1 MKVQHDVVQGSNEW
15 IDLRAKFFTASDA
28 PAMLGMSKYKS
39 RSELLRE
46 KATGIVP
53 QVDAATQARFDAGHA
68 AEGAAWHLVEDKL
81 RTELFSVTLSDTI
94 EGLPLLA
101 SYDGLS
107 MDGSVVWE
115 NKLRNKSN
123 GDVEKTA
130 EEHWPQ
136 LEQQAL
142 IAGVD
147 RVYFTTSDGTAAG
160 TAGCWYWSKPERRA
174 QLIAGW
180 KQFKTDLDAYQY
192 VPSAP
197 EPVAAP
203 IETLPALMVQVEGR
217 VLTTNLDQFAL
228 TAKNFI
234 ANIKTELSTDQ
245 DFADADKMTK
255 FLKDG
260 EDKLELVKTQAL
272 SQTADIDALF
282 RTIDSL
288 KEEMRAKRLTLSKIV
303 DNRKVSIRVEIQ
315 ESGNKAVREHLDAL
329 NKRIGKPYM
338 PDKKWADFVTA
349 MRGKKTITSL
359 RSAVNDEIAR
369 FKIDANEIADRIQTN
384 LNSLRDMADGFQFLF
399 ADTAQ
404 IVLKQND
411 DLVALIKTRI
421 AEHKESEAAKKERE
435 RLAQE
440 ELQRRATA
448 EQERIATAANAV
460 LAKAVEDTVVVGD
473 ISSNVGALSIAPGK
487 VEIIP
492 GTSIYNMP
500 VAAPDEAQMMRT
512 AGEMLDD
519 ILVNMHITNIRRRD
533 ARRIAELLGGG
544 AVVWENGRCYP
555 TSEAC
560 CTIVLAERTPNL
572 ASARK

>member
-197 EPVAAP
+197 DAVAEH
-203 IETLPALMVQVEGR
+203 IDNLPALAVQIEGR
-217 VLTTNLDQFAL
+217 VLQTNLDAFSKNARTFIAKINTDLKTDDDFATAEK
-228 TAKNFI
+228 TAKFC
-234 ANIKTELSTDQ
+234 K
-245 DFADADKMTK
+245 DAEAR
-255 FLKDG
+255 LA
-260 EDKLELVKTQAL
+260 LVKEQAISQMATVDEVFRLIDGL
-272 SQTADIDALF
+272 S
-282 RTIDSL
+282 
-288 KEEMRAKRLTLSKIV
+288 EELRGKRLTLEKAV
-303 DNRKVSIRVEIQ
+303 KTRKDDIRVEIQ
-315 ESGNKAVREHLDAL
+315 NEAKAAL
-329 NKRIGKPYM
+329 VAHIGGLNAEIAPLCI
-338 PDKKWADFVTA
+338 PVPVQNFGAA
-349 MRGKKTITSL
+349 MRGKKTIASL
-359 RSAVNDEIAR
+359 RDAVNTELASE
-369 FKIDANEIADRIQTN
+369 KIKANEIAAETRSRLAWFKDY
-384 LNSLRDMADGFQFLF
+384 AKGFEFLF
-399 ADTAQ
+399 PDLQQ
-404 IVLKQND
+404 IIFLN
-411 DLVALIKTRI
+411 
-421 AEHKESEAAKKERE
+421 
-435 RLAQE
+435 
-440 ELQRRATA
+440 
-448 EQERIATAANAV
+448 
-460 LAKAVEDTVVVGD
+460 
-473 ISSNVGALSIAPGK
+473 
-487 VEIIP
+487 
-492 GTSIYNMP
+492 
-500 VAAPDEAQMMRT
+500 
-512 AGEMLDD
+512 
-519 ILVNMHITNIRRRD
+519 
-533 ARRIAELLGGG
+533 
-544 AVVWENGRCYP
+544 
-555 TSEAC
+555 
-560 CTIVLAERTPNL
+560 
-572 ASARK
+572 